1 MNKWIETETPF
12 GSHVLNTLAKIGAIG
27 SFNKILL
34 AVRADASREIEECEL
49 RETLEFLCNVDW
61 LHHLKRSDT
70 YLINE
75 SRLPL
80 L

>member
-1 MNKWIETETPF
+1 MSKWIETETPF
-12 GSHVLNTLAKIGAIG
+12 GSYVLNTLFKIGTIG

-34 AVRADASREIEECEL
+34 AVRSDAGRDIEECEL
-49 RETLEFLCNVDW
+49 RDALEFLCNVDW

-75 SRLPL
+75 SRLSL